1 MHRPAVNA
9 GIKSINYDKR
19 TRDNSLVLFILE
31 VNKMTYFKLPNSIFS
46 LGLKANELTVLG
58 YLFSIHKPEHQAYV
72 VAKQEAIA
80 RASGYAS
87 RDSAQNAV
95 ASLAGKGFLTIV
107 PRHNTFTG
115 VTLANGYILHLPTS
129 GGYFR
134 VDRQRFRA
142 VAARAGAT
150 GAAVY
155 LFILRCVNRA
165 RTAFPSLTA
174 IRDAVGLTITT
185 IVKKLRALEEA
196 LLLHKQNRRKLDGS
210 FAHNLYTL
218 LLGTAREAQA
228 EKPETGQKKK
238 HALAK
243 RVFPVS
249 HKHMS
254 KVRLQSTYYT
264 KGCGLICQGLGIVK
278 SLLTENP
285 LLRAVLRPLL
295 SGWARLRFVSG
306 LG

>member
-1 MHRPAVNA
+1 
-9 GIKSINYDKR
+9 
-19 TRDNSLVLFILE
+19 
-31 VNKMTYFKLPNSIFS
+31 MTYFKIPNSIFS
-46 LGLKANELTVLG
+46 LGLKANELTVLA
-58 YLFSIHKPEHQAYV
+58 YLCSIHRSQHQTYA
-72 VAKQEAIA
+72 VAKYEAIA
-80 RASGYAS
+80 QACGYAS
-87 RDSAQNAV
+87 RDSAQGAV
-95 ASLAGKGFLTIV
+95 AALAEKGLVTVV
-107 PRHNTFTG
+107 PRYNTFTG
-115 VTLANGYILHLPTS
+115 VTLANGYVLHLPPS

-142 VAARAGAT
+142 VTARAGTT

-306 LG
+306 LD